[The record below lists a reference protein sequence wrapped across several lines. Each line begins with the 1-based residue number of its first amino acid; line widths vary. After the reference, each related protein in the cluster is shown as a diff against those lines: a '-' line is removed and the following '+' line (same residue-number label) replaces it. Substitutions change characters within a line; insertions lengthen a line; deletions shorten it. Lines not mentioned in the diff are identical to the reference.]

1 MRKIILYMVY
11 SFDGYICGPKDELD
25 WENQDP
31 AISMELIPDLLK
43 TVDSMILGRVL
54 YEGFS
59 QAWPAMAKDPNSPKE
74 LVDFANWV
82 VDSPKYVVSKTL
94 EKAEWN
100 NSYVLSVQNDEDII
114 KEVTKLKESTGGD
127 IVLFGGA
134 RLAQTLVRLQLVDEY
149 RLKVQPVVLGEG
161 KMLFKDLKTRNSL
174 QLIYSK
180 AFEPSGV
187 LGLYYKPA
195 KIAQ

>member
-1 MRKIILYMVY
+1 MVY